1 MLFLQ
6 FFAFSRLLLKS
17 PKNIGHC
24 CTFGEALVHN
34 DTHKSTL
41 FCFVERKAGEMN
53 SRVHMT
59 EISTLFNSYKN
70 SFNIFLLK
78 APPPE
83 GIPKHK
89 KVSEITYSPDVPSDF
104 PVFMHVALKYG
115 VLYIMS
121 KFGHLF
127 LYELTTGSLL
137 FRQSISQ
144 DSVFIGTKNSI
155 NDGVL
160 VISKSGS
167 LISAA
172 IDEKSYISHL
182 VTQCSY
188 AIPDVNTVGLKLAA
202 RYSLPG
208 CDNLFVDLFN
218 NMLVNG
224 NYQGAAKIASQA
236 PGTLLRNPDTINK
249 FKNLQSQ
256 PGQPQPILIYFQ
268 TLLEKGK
275 LNGIITEI

>member
-1 MLFLQ
+1 LK
-6 FFAFSRLLLKS
+6 FFPFIPGA
-17 PKNIGHC
+17 
-24 CTFGEALVHN
+24 
-34 DTHKSTL
+34 
-41 FCFVERKAGEMN
+41 
-53 SRVHMT
+53 
-59 EISTLFNSYKN
+59 
-70 SFNIFLLK
+70 
-78 APPPE
+78 PPE
-83 GIPKHK
+83 GFNKHK
-89 KVSEITYSPDVPSDF
+89 KVSDITYSPDVPSDF
-104 PVFMHVALKYG
+104 PVFMHIAQKYG
-115 VLYIMS
+115 LLYIMS

-127 LYELTTGSLL
+127 IYELTTGALL

-144 DSVFIGTKNSI
+144 DSVFIGSKNSI
-155 NDGVL
+155 NDGIL

-182 VTQCSY
+182 VTQCAY
-188 AIPDVNTVGLKLAA
+188 AIPDVNTVALKLAA

-208 CDNLFVDLFN
+208 CDTLFVDLFN
-218 NMLVNG
+218 NMLVSG

-249 FKNLQSQ
+249 FKGLQSQ

-275 LNGIITEI
+275 LNGNNFFFI

>member
-1 MLFLQ
+1 MFIQ
-6 FFAFSRLLLKS
+6 VFSTFFIFFYLINL
-17 PKNIGHC
+17 I
-24 CTFGEALVHN
+24 F
-34 DTHKSTL
+34 
-41 FCFVERKAGEMN
+41 
-53 SRVHMT
+53 
-59 EISTLFNSYKN
+59 
-70 SFNIFLLK
+70 FLL

-104 PVFMHVALKYG
+104 PVFMHLSQKYG

-127 LYELTTGSLL
+127 LYELSTGALL
-137 FRQSISQ
+137 FRQAISSPQ
-144 DSVFIGTKNSI
+144 DSVFIGTRNSI
-155 NDGVL
+155 TDGIL

-167 LISAA
+167 LISAVL
-172 IDEKSYISHL
+172 DEKGYINHM

-188 AIPDVNTVGLKLAA
+188 AIPDVSSVALKLAA

-218 NMLVNG
+218 NMLISG

-275 LNGIITEI
+275 LNGNSPIKIEQNFFFFCNFALNSFYLSKSLRINRTRQASPR